1 MSQGARI
8 FRQQTMQGVIKPDN
22 VRRVSVRRQR
32 VCIPEDRRAPGQGEP
47 LPGAQQHLLALLK
60 PDILNLSGVELC

>member
-1 MSQGARI
+1 
-8 FRQQTMQGVIKPDN
+8 MQGVIKPDN

-32 VCIPEDRRAPGQGEP
+32 VCIPEDRRAPGEAS
-47 LPGAQQHLLALLK
+47 LCRALSSISALLK

>member
-1 MSQGARI
+1 
-8 FRQQTMQGVIKPDN
+8 MQGVIKPDN

-32 VCIPEDRRAPGQGEP
+32 VCIPEGQTGARLGGEP

-60 PDILNLSGVELC
+60 LDILNLSGVELC